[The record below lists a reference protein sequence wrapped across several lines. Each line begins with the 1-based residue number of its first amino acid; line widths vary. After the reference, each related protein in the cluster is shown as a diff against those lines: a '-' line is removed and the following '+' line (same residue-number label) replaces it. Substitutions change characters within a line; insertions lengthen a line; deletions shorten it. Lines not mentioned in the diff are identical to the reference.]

1 MTRRAPRLTAT
12 VGALCTSAV
21 VLCSCGGGASPPSAI
36 APRTT
41 PTTIAPTTTT
51 PTATA
56 PSTSAPTTPEPAA
69 SGPYWLIEDFT
80 LALLERNGLPASTIT
95 RLFNS
100 PRTLLIV
107 RPHGNA
113 PDSLVPLATKVQ
125 SFASFATMQAAILDS
140 TIEPGIKYVLYDNE
154 DWASTPADEKAAPF
168 TFAARALALA
178 HAHGLQM
185 IFTPAAN
192 LSPIL
197 NRTYTA
203 SNQLGSGRGKFSGY
217 LDLNMAGQGAADS
230 DVVEI
235 QGQQAE
241 DEPGFT
247 SFVGQAA
254 AQARAAA
261 PSHLVLLGITTSIP
275 GTGPVSAATLTGV
288 VAATRSLVD
297 GYWLNVP
304 GVSPQCPDCGQ
315 VDAGPAVSF
324 LESYAATSGA

>member
-12 VGALCTSAV
+12 VAALCTSAV
-21 VLCSCGGGASPPSAI
+21 VLCSCGASAPSAN

-41 PTTIAPTTTT
+41 TRPTTAPTTTT
-51 PTATA
+51 PSTTA
-56 PSTSAPTTPEPAA
+56 PSAPGAAA
-69 SGPYWLIEDFT
+69 SGPYWLVEDFT

-107 RPHGNA
+107 RPNGGA
-113 PDSLVPLATKVQ
+113 PDALVPLATRVE
-125 SFASFATMQAAILDS
+125 SFASFTTMQAAILGS
-140 TIEPGIKYVLYDNE
+140 TIEPGVKYVLYDNE
-154 DWASTPADEKAAPF
+154 DWASTPADEQAAPF

-247 SFVGQAA
+247 SFVREAA

-261 PSHLVLLGITTSIP
+261 PSHLVLLGITTSVP
-275 GTGPVSAATLTGV
+275 GSGPVSAATLTSV

-304 GVSPQCPDCGQ
+304 GQSPQCPDCGQ

>member
-1 MTRRAPRLTAT
+1 MMTRAPRLIAT
-12 VGALCTSAV
+12 VAALCTSAV
-21 VLCSCGGGASPPSAI
+21 VLGSCGTSTPSAN

-41 PTTIAPTTTT
+41 TRPTTAPSTAPTTTAPST
-51 PTATA
+51 TA
-56 PSTSAPTTPEPAA
+56 PSAPEAA
-69 SGPYWLIEDFT
+69 SGPYWLVEDFT
-80 LALLERNGLPASTIT
+80 LALLERDGLPAATIT
-95 RLFNS
+95 SLFNS

-107 RPHGNA
+107 RPNGSA
-113 PDSLVPLATKVQ
+113 PDALVPLATRVE
-125 SFASFATMQAAILDS
+125 SFASFTTMQAAILGS
-140 TIEPGIKYVLYDNE
+140 TIEPGVKYVLYDNE
-154 DWASTPADEKAAPF
+154 DWASTPADEQAAPF